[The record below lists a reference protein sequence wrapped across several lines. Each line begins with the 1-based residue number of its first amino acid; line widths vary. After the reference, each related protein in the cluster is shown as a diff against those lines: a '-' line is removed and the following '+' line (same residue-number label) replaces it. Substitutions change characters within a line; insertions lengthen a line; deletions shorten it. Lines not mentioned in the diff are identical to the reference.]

1 MSVVAPLKLLSVR
14 QESFVKERMVIRT
27 PPSRSRV
34 ISSPISRAIVPNN
47 SVTGVAPVRLRPQLE
62 KSLVPAVILSSSKMF
77 CSEFDYT
84 PKHPLT
90 GKPARGLRG
99 NLDKIK
105 WTQHLSRAQY
115 LQQGEADVQAFI
127 FNSVCNNTKSVYA
140 SSQKPYIRFCGFM
153 GTNILLT
160 LVPPK
165 WEETKPHAHSF
176 PITILS
182 NYLSYLVNDNEGKPV
197 SAESAGNY
205 LSSAR
210 KLMED
215 SGQCVE
221 FMKDNPVLRAVK
233 RGLKNE
239 WVGIPGHSKAETSL
253 YCVTIDM
260 IEEGKKEL
268 LRIDDSLED
277 LGVYTEQIL
286 SYGHINRTSELI
298 RCPRTQHHLKTE
310 MVHVYLMEKEG
321 EVYDGINYPLNLLE
335 IEINQLD
342 DYPDERVCGH
352 NLFLINSKK
361 DPHGKGHANPGI
373 RRLHLPE
380 NVVYDMTSVL
390 LRWYRRALPRK
401 GQPFL
406 SSNNF
411 LVTRTHLNKF
421 HNKLADL
428 YGLDRERVNTHSTRF
443 GGASAMKAAGFSDA
457 TIMFMGRWSTLCFL
471 RYIRESIKTRYA
483 VAEALANRNTLT
495 IKDVRLLSSSSAYL

>member
-1 MSVVAPLKLLSVR
+1 
-14 QESFVKERMVIRT
+14 
-27 PPSRSRV
+27 
-34 ISSPISRAIVPNN
+34 
-47 SVTGVAPVRLRPQLE
+47 
-62 KSLVPAVILSSSKMF
+62 
-77 CSEFDYT
+77 
-84 PKHPLT
+84 
-90 GKPARGLRG
+90 
-99 NLDKIK
+99 
-105 WTQHLSRAQY
+105 
-115 LQQGEADVQAFI
+115 
-127 FNSVCNNTKSVYA
+127 
-140 SSQKPYIRFCGFM
+140 
-153 GTNILLT
+153 
-160 LVPPK
+160 
-165 WEETKPHAHSF
+165 
-176 PITILS
+176 
-182 NYLSYLVNDNEGKPV
+182 
-197 SAESAGNY
+197 
-205 LSSAR
+205 
-210 KLMED
+210 MED

-321 EVYDGINYPLNLLE
+321 EVYDGINYPLNPLE